1 MLYNYTEL
9 LARQSAILAE
19 IDSARFDDD
28 NESEVLA
35 LLYQEL
41 TSISACLLAIL
52 RK

>member
-9 LARQSAILAE
+9 LARQSEILVE

-28 NESEVLA
+28 NKSEVLA

-41 TSISACLLAIL
+41 ANINACLLAIL